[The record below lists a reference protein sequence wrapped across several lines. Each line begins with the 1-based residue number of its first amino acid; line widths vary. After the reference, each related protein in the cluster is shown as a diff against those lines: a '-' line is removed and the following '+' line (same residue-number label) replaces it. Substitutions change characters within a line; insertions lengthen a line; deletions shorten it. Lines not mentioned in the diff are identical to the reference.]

1 MVLHDLGAQQ
11 APGWMTLV
19 LVAALLVALVLLF
32 LNMRKHLRTADYAD
46 LPSSAEVR
54 EKQASEERRPD
65 AGGRQG

>member
-1 MVLHDLGAQQ
+1 
-11 APGWMTLV
+11 MTLV

-32 LNMRKHLRTADYAD
+32 LNMRKHLRTADHAD